1 LKTSRLKTRIA
12 LALFAIAVLTIPL
25 AARDGYIIQ
34 LLNIAMLNAIVVLG
48 LNFATGWTG
57 QINFGQA
64 AFYGLGAYTT
74 AIATKAGL
82 PWISTPFLAVA
93 VVVAASLVLGL
104 PTLRLRTYYLAM
116 TTIGFGEIVRLIIVH
131 WEPVTGG
138 TSGLRAIPGIS
149 LFGFGPQGQIQH
161 YYVLIA
167 VLAVAVLVAVRIRH
181 SALGRAMIATKD
193 SEIAAEQSGVDTTR
207 TKLLAF
213 IIGAIYA
220 GLAGCLYASS
230 IRFISPDSFSGIQ
243 AVLLMTMLIVGGM
256 GSIAGCIIGAA
267 ALTLLPEALRFLGQ
281 WYLVLYGLGVIVVIV
296 LAPGGLASIASTI
309 RLRLAGA
316 R

>member
-1 LKTSRLKTRIA
+1 MKNWPLSGGERRRRWRLPVI
-12 LALFAIAVLTIPL
+12 VH
-25 AARDGYIIQ
+25 DGYILQ
-34 LLNIAMLNAIVVLG
+34 LLNIAILNAIVVLG

-82 PWISTPFLAVA
+82 PWITTPFLSI
-93 VVVAASLVLGL
+93 VVVIAASLVLGL
-104 PTLRLRTYYLAM
+104 PTMRLRTYYLAM
-116 TTIGFGEIVRLIIVH
+116 TTIGFGEIIRLIIVH

-138 TSGLRAIPGIS
+138 TSGLREIPGIS
-149 LFGFGPQGQIQH
+149 VLGFGPQGQMQH
-161 YYVLIA
+161 YYLLIA
-167 VLAVAVLVAVRIRH
+167 ALALALLVASRIRH
-181 SALGRAMIATKD
+181 SELGRAMIATRD
-193 SEIAAEQSGVDTTR
+193 SEIAAEQSGVDTVR

-213 IIGAIYA
+213 MIGGIYA

-243 AVLLMTMLIVGGM
+243 AILLMTMLIVGGM
-256 GSIAGCIIGAA
+256 GSIVGCVIGAL
-267 ALTLLPEALRFLGQ
+267 ALTILPETLRFLGQ

-296 LAPGGLASIASTI
+296 LAPGGLASLAA
-309 RLRLAGA
+309 RLQPSRAGA
-316 R
+316 H